1 MGRLLIAITLM
12 LLPRG
17 SWAGEPTVRLSV
29 QPMAAPR
36 PALKYV
42 LLPEL
47 RDLNPGNPAQWYVRC
62 FQEQRNFFFSKGATT
77 ERAEYRSMPL
87 AELPAE
93 KLRRYGGHALSQA
106 DWGARLDALDWQVLQ
121 RVQIEGLNL
130 RLPEL
135 GPLRILP
142 QGLQVRFRGE
152 VARREFDD
160 AVRTAQTMFA
170 LARHLGEHP
179 TVVGNLDGLTAAD
192 LALDTLEEMIQQP
205 GCPNLY
211 WALTDLPNPL
221 VDIRKGLQG
230 HRTQMAAALRSLRD
244 DSAMSETELEEL
256 IGQLSGSIGFLREQA
271 GLAPRNFRGE
281 LNARINDAET
291 LRVARARLMSLD
303 GPWEVRRELSLL
315 PRLAF
320 PAAQQILLDE
330 KRQYAIR
337 CDAEL
342 KFVALA
348 PWQIKNSAPRS
359 DGLLSDFV
367 PPAIPIRRAQARL
380 EQRIAVLRYVEALR
394 LFAADHAGQ
403 WPPKLSDIAVPLRD
417 DPFTGKPFGYA
428 VADGTVEIQCG
439 GDPTTVS
446 RQYSVTIRK

>member
-1 MGRLLIAITLM
+1 FPTAS
-12 LLPRG
+12 PA
-17 SWAGEPTVRLSV
+17 SEPTVRLTV
-29 QPMAAPR
+29 QPMAAPQ

-62 FQEQRNFFFSKGATT
+62 FQEQRNFFFGKEAKA

-93 KLRRYGGHALSQA
+93 KLRSYGGYALTQA

-152 VARREFDD
+152 SARREFAD

-179 TVVGNLDGLTAAD
+179 TVAGNLDGLTAAD
-192 LALDTLEEMIQQP
+192 LALDTLEELIQQP

-230 HRTQMAAALRSLRD
+230 HRTQMAAAFKSLRD
-244 DSAMSETELEEL
+244 DSPMSETELDEL

-271 GLAPRNFRGE
+271 GLPPRNLRGE
-281 LNARINDAET
+281 LNAKINDAET
-291 LRVARARLMSLD
+291 LRGARARLVSL
-303 GPWEVRRELSLL
+303 
-315 PRLAF
+315 
-320 PAAQQILLDE
+320 
-330 KRQYAIR
+330 
-337 CDAEL
+337 
-342 KFVALA
+342 
-348 PWQIKNSAPRS
+348 
-359 DGLLSDFV
+359 
-367 PPAIPIRRAQARL
+367 
-380 EQRIAVLRYVEALR
+380 
-394 LFAADHAGQ
+394 
-403 WPPKLSDIAVPLRD
+403 
-417 DPFTGKPFGYA
+417 
-428 VADGTVEIQCG
+428 
-439 GDPTTVS
+439 
-446 RQYSVTIRK
+446 